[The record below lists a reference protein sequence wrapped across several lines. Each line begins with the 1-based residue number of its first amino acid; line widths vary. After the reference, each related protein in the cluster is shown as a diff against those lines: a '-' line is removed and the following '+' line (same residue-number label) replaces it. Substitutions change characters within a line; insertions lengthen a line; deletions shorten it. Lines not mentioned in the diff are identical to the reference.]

1 MIHKRV
7 LKQTES
13 DAVYVLV
20 KNGSSGALANG
31 DVVIWDATDDDGIS
45 VDTIATAESTLI
57 AGVIC
62 ESIAVGAYG
71 RMQVYGYHSAVK
83 IDGGTTDVAA
93 NAVIGSG
100 NVANYAYTATAVG
113 AVLGVALEAVASKTT
128 GKAFIRCM

>member
-1 MIHKRV
+1 MISKRV
-7 LKQTES
+7 VKRSEN

-20 KNGSSGALANG
+20 KNGSAASMANG
-31 DVVIWDATDDDGIS
+31 DVVIWDATDDDGIT
-45 VDTIATAESTLI
+45 VDTIATAESPLI
-57 AGVIC
+57 AGVIT
-62 ESIAVGAYG
+62 EDIAVGGYG

-100 NVANYAYTATAVG
+100 GTAKYAYTATAVG
-113 AVLGVALEAVASKTT
+113 AVLGVALEAVATATT